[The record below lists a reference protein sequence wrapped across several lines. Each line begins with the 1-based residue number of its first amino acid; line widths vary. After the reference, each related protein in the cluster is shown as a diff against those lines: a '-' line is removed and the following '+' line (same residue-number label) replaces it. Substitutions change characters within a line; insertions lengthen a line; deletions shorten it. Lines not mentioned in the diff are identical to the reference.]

1 MNQRISFDYD
11 NVGSEEEY
19 QTVSDRLL
27 FGIQLLATVFGV
39 WALAVFV
46 LGLER
51 IAGVPKLSAYR
62 HPSNKVPR
70 KHPRGR

>member
-1 MNQRISFDYD
+1 MNQRISFDCE
-11 NVGSEEEY
+11 NIGSEEEY

-39 WALAVFV
+39 WAMAVFV

-51 IAGVPKLSAYR
+51 IA
-62 HPSNKVPR
+62 
-70 KHPRGR
+70 

>member
-1 MNQRISFDYD
+1 MNQRVSFDYD

-39 WALAVFV
+39 WAIAVFV

-51 IAGVPKLSAYR
+51 VA
-62 HPSNKVPR
+62 
-70 KHPRGR
+70 